1 MSEISVRPEFARWL
15 HNGCPPNCRSNS
27 MADKDDRMMGSLI
40 VSGTG
45 MNLCDSTQ
53 TVRSNRTS
61 NTSGRQRIGS
71 AKGSTCVVGDEATQS
86 DLSSGIREVP
96 STSGSDQLSDYQV
109 RHHHVVM
116 ITGTKSGGS
125 SLRAI
130 DDKGLLSIC
139 HAQVQQLIGRG
150 KYSTVY
156 AAKHLPTGTT
166 VALKKASWGASCG
179 QTTAMPRHACCH
191 ACT

>member
-1 MSEISVRPEFARWL
+1 
-15 HNGCPPNCRSNS
+15 
-27 MADKDDRMMGSLI
+27 MADKDDLMMGSLI

-71 AKGSTCVVGDEATQS
+71 AKGSVAGDVATQS
-86 DLSSGIREVP
+86 DSSSSIREVP
-96 STSGSDQLSDYQV
+96 STSGSDQISDYEV
-109 RHHHVVM
+109 RDHVVM
-116 ITGTKSGGS
+116 LTDTKSGPTFRPPGGQERS
-125 SLRAI
+125 DEPI
-130 DDKGLLSIC
+130 LLPIC

-166 VALKKASWGASCG
+166 VALKKASWGTSCG
-179 QTTAMPRHACCH
+179 QTTAMPRHACGH
-191 ACT
+191 ACN

>member
-1 MSEISVRPEFARWL
+1 
-15 HNGCPPNCRSNS
+15 
-27 MADKDDRMMGSLI
+27 MMGSLI

-71 AKGSTCVVGDEATQS
+71 AKGSTYVVGDVATQS
-86 DLSSGIREVP
+86 DSSSSIREVP
-96 STSGSDQLSDYQV
+96 STSGSDQISDYQV
-109 RHHHVVM
+109 RDHVVM
-116 ITGTKSGGS
+116 ITDTKSCPTFQPPGVQERGDE
-125 SLRAI
+125 RR
-130 DDKGLLSIC
+130 LSPIC
-139 HAQVQQLIGRG
+139 YAQVQQLIGRG

-166 VALKKASWGASCG
+166 VALKKAS
-179 QTTAMPRHACCH
+179 
-191 ACT
+191 